1 MTRLT
6 LRLIQRRYAAWWTVV
21 AGLMVTAGLIWT
33 LQYEAWELDQQRML
47 RRALEIRNQLDA
59 RLEKSEMLLN
69 NLRDYL
75 RLSGESRESTLN
87 RWCFDNGLTINC
99 PWLHG
104 IVVVTNRH
112 TPQWRDQCPNP
123 PDRWTVED
131 WTRLRAFVFRQPVEC
146 EIALKTSVTNRMRY
160 LADYN
165 LRSFGHAEDPFAQAV
180 RNSRIQMSERR
191 TVMVDADTNSQTG
204 TLFYLP
210 IYRPEVMRLIAELD
224 AVRRPNYSQRG
235 FLYWLH
241 LESMIVAPL
250 SFDVLAESVREGSPL
265 DLEVELFSSTNQTAQ
280 TWLANSGGTPRAVDP
295 AFKSYLT
302 LRLPWRMYGD
312 NFSIF
317 FYTTPLFEA
326 QSPRRLAKTAGLA
339 GLAITLLATAL
350 VGVSV
355 RARNRQDGLTGQIR
369 EARDALAAA
378 QRERER
384 ISRDLHDG
392 TIQSLY
398 AIQLGL
404 GHTAVRMKSEPEDAG
419 SELSA
424 VRRELNAVIA
434 EIRQFIMTETAQ
446 EAQKAVDLGTVL
458 QSLGQ
463 RARAGTTARIEWRCD
478 AEASARLTSDQ
489 AVQLAN
495 IAREAL
501 SNALRHGRPQQVNL
515 ELRLDEEWVVL
526 EVVDDGTGF
535 NPDAGGRVGLG
546 LPSMTA
552 RAEESG
558 GTLAVVSSPGR
569 GTRVVVRLPVGPA
582 DPVELETPET
592 PEQEP

>member
-1 MTRLT
+1 VPRLT
-6 LRLIQRRYAAWWTVV
+6 FRLFQRRYAAWWTVV
-21 AGLMVTAGLIWT
+21 AGLMVTAGLTWT
-33 LQYEAWELDQQRML
+33 LQYEAWELDQQRMI

-75 RLSGESRESTLN
+75 RLSGESQDSTLN
-87 RWCFDNGLTINC
+87 RWCYDNGLTINC

-112 TPQWRDQCPNP
+112 SPQWRDQFPNP
-123 PDRWTVED
+123 PNRWTVDD
-131 WTRLRAFVFRQPVEC
+131 WDRLREIVFRQPVEC
-146 EIALKTSVTNRMRY
+146 EIALKTSVTNAMRY
-160 LADYN
+160 VADYR
-165 LRSFGHAEDPFAQAV
+165 LRSFGHAKDRFAGAV
-180 RNSRIQMSERR
+180 KNSRVQMSERR
-191 TVMVDADTNSQTG
+191 SVMVDAKTNSLVG
-204 TLFYLP
+204 TLFYVP
-210 IYRPEVMRLIAELD
+210 IYRPEVVSLIAD
-224 AVRRPNYSQRG
+224 IDSVRSSKYYERG
-235 FLYWLH
+235 LLYWLH

-250 SFDVLAESVREGSPL
+250 SFDVLADAIREGAPL
-265 DLEVELFSSTNQTAQ
+265 DVEIELFSSIDQTAQ

-295 AFKSYLT
+295 AFKPYLT
-302 LRLPWRMYGD
+302 LRLPWRMYGE

-339 GLAITLLATAL
+339 GFAITLLATAL

-404 GHTAVRMKSEPEDAG
+404 GHTAVRMKSEPADAG
-419 SELSA
+419 SELFA
-424 VRRELNAVIA
+424 VRRELNTVIA

-446 EAQKAVDLGTVL
+446 EAHKAVDFGNVL
-458 QSLGQ
+458 KALTQ
-463 RARAGTTARIEWRCD
+463 RARGGTTARIGLRCD

-515 ELRLDEEWVVL
+515 ELRQEGEFVVL
-526 EVVDDGTGF
+526 EVVDDGAGF
-535 NPDAGGRVGLG
+535 NPDARERSGLG
-546 LPSMTA
+546 LLSITA

-558 GTLAVVSSPGR
+558 GTLAVDSSPGQ
-569 GTRVVVRLPVGPA
+569 GTRVVVRM
-582 DPVELETPET
+582 PVETAELVEPEKT
-592 PEQEP
+592 EAPEREP